1 MHSYLDSSVL
11 LSKLLN
17 QAPQLSQA
25 EWNGITAPF
34 ASELIRIE
42 TRRIIE
48 RMKIENHDSEEHFTK
63 TLAQLDRLFSG
74 ITLVPLQPRILAR
87 AAQPFGLIV
96 GTLDALHLSTAL
108 ALRDQDPAASSW
120 TFFTHDQQLKRAA
133 TAVGFSA
140 VG

>member
-1 MHSYLDSSVL
+1 MRSYLDSSIV
-11 LSKLLN
+11 LSKILN
-17 QAPQLSQA
+17 QAPQLSHA
-25 EWNGITAPF
+25 DWNGITAPF

-48 RMKIENHDSEEHFTK
+48 RMKIENHDSEEYFTK
-63 TLAQLDRLFSG
+63 TLATLDQMLSG

-87 AAQPFGLIV
+87 AAQPFGLII

-108 ALRDQDPAASSW
+108 ALRDQDSTARW

-133 TAVGFSA
+133 SAVGFAA